1 MAVGNKIDV
10 EHIFT
15 FSTNVAQIY
24 THTHTNTH
32 IRQQEYGATQ
42 HQLGNHYV
50 IYHISKSPLERLQ
63 G

>member
-10 EHIFT
+10 EHIST

-24 THTHTNTH
+24 THTQTL

>member
-10 EHIFT
+10 EHTST
-15 FSTNVAQIY
+15 FSTNVAQI
-24 THTHTNTH
+24 HTHTNKHSYKAT
-32 IRQQEYGATQ
+32 GATQ